1 MQPKRNGPQGKKSIT
16 DEIDKL
22 RQRREDRKTKED
34 RKAQIGNPSQD
45 SNKVMDIEY
54 EKMILK
60 KKNEIFQIEP
70 QHVYI
75 LIKNS
80 LSILQMKTQRLL
92 YLSVRDHYQKK
103 NSPMEKL
110 TVYPALILE

>member
-60 KKNEIFQIEP
+60 KKNEIFQIAGG
-70 QHVYI
+70 VG
-75 LIKNS
+75 
-80 LSILQMKTQRLL
+80 
-92 YLSVRDHYQKK
+92 SVNAVIRDCCGGC
-103 NSPMEKL
+103 P
-110 TVYPALILE
+110 

>member
-1 MQPKRNGPQGKKSIT
+1 MQQKRNGPQGKKSIT

-75 LIKNS
+75 LIHNYI
-80 LSILQMKTQRLL
+80 SILQMKTQRSLSS
-92 YLSVRDHYQKK
+92 SVRDHYQRK
-103 NSPMEKL
+103 NSQMEKL
-110 TVYPALILE
+110 TVFLVLILE